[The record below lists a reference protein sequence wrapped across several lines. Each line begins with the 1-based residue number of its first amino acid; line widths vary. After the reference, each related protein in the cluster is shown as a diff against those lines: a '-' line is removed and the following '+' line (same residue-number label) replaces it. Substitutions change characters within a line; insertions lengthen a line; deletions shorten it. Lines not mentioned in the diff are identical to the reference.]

1 MSSLS
6 GHTRSTSH
14 WPDWL
19 TKASTLL
26 YHVRVPALTIV
37 LYSHS
42 TMVKRRTEHASSQ
55 PRRDLRGRYVVNSQ
69 CAFPCQWVDC
79 KFNLKLGIR
88 QPFMTAP
95 AGWYIGIVR
104 VLRSKSADLLGKMLC
119 TTQRAFS
126 FFHWWPLSEIRLSVS
141 QNSVP

>member
-1 MSSLS
+1 MPVESTRPLVALVWLMVGGLVSSLS

-42 TMVKRRTEHASSQ
+42 TMVKRRTALTEHAAKRS
-55 PRRDLRGRYVVNSQ
+55 
-69 CAFPCQWVDC
+69 
-79 KFNLKLGIR
+79 LGG
-88 QPFMTAP
+88 M
-95 AGWYIGIVR
+95 
-104 VLRSKSADLLGKMLC
+104 
-119 TTQRAFS
+119 
-126 FFHWWPLSEIRLSVS
+126 
-141 QNSVP
+141 

>member
-1 MSSLS
+1 MHSYVSVSRIPIALCFTAPWKFTSLVSSFVSLRGLIKVGDRSWTHLVSIIHASGIYQASCSFSLVNGRGLVSSLS

-37 LYSHS
+37 LY

-55 PRRDLRGRYVVNSQ
+55 SQRDLCALLGRYVVNSQ
-69 CAFPCQWVDC
+69 CAFPCQ
-79 KFNLKLGIR
+79 
-88 QPFMTAP
+88 
-95 AGWYIGIVR
+95 
-104 VLRSKSADLLGKMLC
+104 
-119 TTQRAFS
+119 
-126 FFHWWPLSEIRLSVS
+126 
-141 QNSVP
+141 